1 MHLSK
6 TFGFVTATALFAFA
20 HVAQAQID
28 ANPQRFSSGVA
39 VNAGPYLVGG
49 LVVYDNIDTAAA
61 AGYSESSA
69 NNPIF
74 GDRMVLLQGGRLG
87 AVGLG
92 LFNSSSSGNTG
103 SILTGTMLV
112 NFYDNTVPY
121 AGGAIGNPLLGSAT
135 LTWDFTASGGLA
147 AGFYTTDVYD
157 IYSLNITVPQN
168 VLITQ
173 QFTMTSGTSLRNGI
187 VLLSNPV
194 VGSSPANVFMQSS
207 ATAAGIYAFAAP
219 NPNQFG
225 YYLEVVPE
233 PATVSLAALGI
244 GAMLLFRRRNA

>member
-20 HVAQAQID
+20 HVAQAQIE
-28 ANPQRFSSGVA
+28 ATPQRFSSGVDL
-39 VNAGPYLVGG
+39 NTGPFLGG
-49 LVVYDNIDTAAA
+49 VVVYDNLETAAT
-61 AGYSESSA
+61 AGTSRAIAE
-69 NNPIF
+69 NPIF
-74 GDRMVLLQGGRLG
+74 GDRLVLPQGGRLG
-87 AVGLG
+87 AVGLS
-92 LFNSSSSGNTG
+92 LFNSTSGGNTG
-103 SILTGTMLV
+103 AILTGTMLV

-121 AGGAIGNPLLGSAT
+121 AGGAIGNPLLGSTT
-135 LTWDFTASGGLA
+135 LNWDFTASGGLA

-187 VLLSNPV
+187 VLLSDPV
-194 VGSSPANVFMQSS
+194 AGSSPADVFMQSS
-207 ATAAGIYAFAAP
+207 VLAAGLYAFAAP

-233 PATVSLAALGI
+233 PATASLAALGI
-244 GAMLLFRRRNA
+244 GAMLLFRRRKA